1 MRKLQTQY
9 ADCIYKNGDDDSWE
23 VRRPKILDIEG
34 QGQSHGSFIIERYI
48 MKINEFIQKYRKVKK
63 LVPGMTSSH
72 TPHVICKD
80 GFKMSVQA
88 GQSLYS
94 APKDVTDSYEEV
106 EVGFPSTEESLLTTY
121 AEDEENLC
129 GTVYGYVPCS
139 IIDEVIEKHG
149 GIDESKIEALSNEK

>member
-1 MRKLQTQY
+1 
-9 ADCIYKNGDDDSWE
+9 
-23 VRRPKILDIEG
+23 
-34 QGQSHGSFIIERYI
+34 

-72 TPHVICKD
+72 TPKVICND
-80 GFKMSVQA
+80 GFEMSVQA

-94 APKDVTDSYEEV
+94 EPRDVADSYEEA
-106 EVGFPSTEESLLTTY
+106 EVGFPSTEEQLLTSY
-121 AEDEENLC
+121 AEDRENLC

-149 GIDESKIEALSNEK
+149 GIDEEAIVEMKAVA

>member
-1 MRKLQTQY
+1 
-9 ADCIYKNGDDDSWE
+9 
-23 VRRPKILDIEG
+23 
-34 QGQSHGSFIIERYI
+34 

-63 LVPGMTSSH
+63 LVPGMTTSH
-72 TPHVICKD
+72 NPHVICKD

-94 APKDVTDSYEEV
+94 EPRDVVDSYEEA
-106 EVGFPSTEESLLTTY
+106 EVGFPSTEESLLTSY

-149 GIDESKIEALSNEK
+149 GIDESKIEVLSNGR

>member
-1 MRKLQTQY
+1 
-9 ADCIYKNGDDDSWE
+9 
-23 VRRPKILDIEG
+23 
-34 QGQSHGSFIIERYI
+34 
-48 MKINEFIQKYRKVKK
+48 MKINEFIQKYRTVTK

-72 TPHVICKD
+72 TPKVVCKD

-94 APKDVTDSYEEV
+94 EPRDVADSYEEA
-106 EVGFPSTEESLLTTY
+106 EVGFPTTEESLLTSY

-149 GIDESKIEALSNEK
+149 GIDESKIEVLSNGR

>member
-1 MRKLQTQY
+1 
-9 ADCIYKNGDDDSWE
+9 
-23 VRRPKILDIEG
+23 
-34 QGQSHGSFIIERYI
+34 

-63 LVPGMTSSH
+63 LIPGMTSSH

-94 APKDVTDSYEEV
+94 EPRDVVDHYKEA
-106 EVGFPSTEESLLTTY
+106 EVGFPSEEEHLLTSY
-121 AEDEENLC
+121 AEDNENLC
-129 GTVYGYVPCS
+129 DTVYGYVPCS

-149 GIDESKIEALSNEK
+149 GINESKIKSITKE

>member
-1 MRKLQTQY
+1 
-9 ADCIYKNGDDDSWE
+9 
-23 VRRPKILDIEG
+23 
-34 QGQSHGSFIIERYI
+34 
-48 MKINEFIQKYRKVKK
+48 MKINEFIQKYRKVTK

-72 TPHVICKD
+72 TPYVICKD

-94 APKDVTDSYEEV
+94 EPRDVADSYEEA

-121 AEDEENLC
+121 AEDNNNLC
-129 GTVYGYVPCS
+129 DTVYGYVPCS

-149 GIDESKIEALSNEK
+149 GIDESKIEVLSNGR

>member
-1 MRKLQTQY
+1 
-9 ADCIYKNGDDDSWE
+9 
-23 VRRPKILDIEG
+23 
-34 QGQSHGSFIIERYI
+34 
-48 MKINEFIQKYRKVKK
+48 MKINEFIQKYRVVQKFG
-63 LVPGMTSSH
+63 LGFTRTL
-72 TPHVICKD
+72 TPHVVCKD

-94 APKDVTDSYEEV
+94 EPRDVADSYEEA
-106 EVGFPSTEESLLTTY
+106 EVGFPSTEESLLTSY

-149 GIDESKIEALSNEK
+149 GIDESKITEISQWD

>member
-1 MRKLQTQY
+1 MK
-9 ADCIYKNGDDDSWE
+9 IFGKNG
-23 VRRPKILDIEG
+23 K
-34 QGQSHGSFIIERYI
+34 
-48 MKINEFIQKYRKVKK
+48 MKINEFIQKYRKVTK

-94 APKDVTDSYEEV
+94 TPKDVADDYEEA
-106 EVGFPSTEESLLTTY
+106 EVGFPSTEETLLTTY
-121 AEDEENLC
+121 AEDNDNLC
-129 GTVYGYVPCS
+129 DTVYGYVPCS

-149 GIDESKIEALSNEK
+149 GIDEEAIVDMKEVA